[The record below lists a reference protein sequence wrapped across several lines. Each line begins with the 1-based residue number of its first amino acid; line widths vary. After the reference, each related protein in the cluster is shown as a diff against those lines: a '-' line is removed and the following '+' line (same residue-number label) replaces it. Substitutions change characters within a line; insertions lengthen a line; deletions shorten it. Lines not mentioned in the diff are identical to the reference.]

1 MELIGVTLLVLIP
14 FFTILYAY
22 FKYSF
27 QYWKSR
33 GVVHDEPSIP
43 YGNTKGFSKTVN
55 QALFVKNVYDK
66 YKPSGQK
73 VAGLYFLSTPVAVLL
88 DINLIKSVMVKDF
101 AHFTDRGLYYN
112 EKDDPISANLFSLDG
127 GPWKKL
133 RAKLSPTFTS
143 GKMKFMFPTV
153 VEVGERFRDC
163 LSKVVQQHDEL
174 EMKDLLAR
182 FTTDVIGMF

>member
-1 MELIGVTLLVLIP
+1 MELISVILLVLIP

-27 QYWKSR
+27 GYWKSR

-43 YGNTKGFSKTVN
+43 YGNTKGFSTTVN

-66 YKPSGQK
+66 YKPTGQK
-73 VAGLYFLSTPVAVLL
+73 VAGLYFFSTPVAVLL
-88 DINLIKSVMVKDF
+88 DINLIKNVMVKDF
-101 AHFTDRGLYYN
+101 AHFIDRGLYYN

-163 LSKVVQQHDEL
+163 LTKVVQQHDEL